1 MFIAALVLSIVP
13 ILAGFYTT
21 NFYLGT
27 QHNAIEAK
35 EVKILSADETT
46 EEAIREKAR
55 RAEEA
60 MREKDAKVAVE
71 EKAT

>member
-1 MFIAALVLSIVP
+1 MLSIVP
-13 ILAGFYTT
+13 IMAGFYTT

-60 MREKDAKVAVE
+60 LREKEALKDKDAKVAVE